1 MTSEHLKIPISKKL
15 IDKLLRT
22 DTTAVVPILQCPI
35 CGFGIDSISIY
46 SQDGKMECPKC
57 GERVRFIPVTARGG
71 EE

>member
-35 CGFGIDSISIY
+35 CREAILIY
-46 SQDGKMECPKC
+46 PNGKMECPKC
-57 GERVRFIPVTARGG
+57 GERVKFIPVTARDD